1 MKKLVVILALCSLG
15 QAFAQKDSDYYT
27 DSDVRKRIIGLGV
40 HVNPFYN
47 NSRLLTN
54 TFNPGQLV
62 TLIDQS
68 TEGSWK
74 MGGGLDLYIS
84 LTSRFEIVSGVNFG
98 QAEFSYPTLLF
109 QGMNDTAALAYSLN
123 EMVDYV
129 NIPLGISFKS
139 DLDNGWWLEVIPGL
153 EFSRLLRYEGDFVRG
168 GNAETEDFMPQ
179 TQDLYTWVSFQLGGT
194 FRPFDTWGYSV
205 RFQGRYMLNSL
216 IQQDIYLRETLYN
229 IGLNAGI
236 QYRF

>member
-84 LTSRFEIVSGVNFG
+84 LTSRFEIVS
-98 QAEFSYPTLLF
+98 
-109 QGMNDTAALAYSLN
+109 
-123 EMVDYV
+123 
-129 NIPLGISFKS
+129 
-139 DLDNGWWLEVIPGL
+139 
-153 EFSRLLRYEGDFVRG
+153 
-168 GNAETEDFMPQ
+168 
-179 TQDLYTWVSFQLGGT
+179 
-194 FRPFDTWGYSV
+194 
-205 RFQGRYMLNSL
+205 
-216 IQQDIYLRETLYN
+216 
-229 IGLNAGI
+229 
-236 QYRF
+236 

>member
-1 MKKLVVILALCSLG
+1 MKKLFAILAFCIVG

-27 DSDVRKRIIGLGV
+27 DSDVRRRIIGLGV
-40 HVNPFYN
+40 HVNPYYN
-47 NSRLLTN
+47 NSRLLTS
-54 TFNPGQLV
+54 TLNPGSIV
-62 TLIDQS
+62 TLIDES
-68 TEGSWK
+68 TEGTWK
-74 MGGGLDLYIS
+74 MGGGIDLYIS
-84 LTSRFEIVSGVNFG
+84 LTPRFEIVTGVNFG
-98 QAEFSYPTLLF
+98 QAEFSYPTILF
-109 QGMNDTAALAYSLN
+109 QGLNDTAALSYSLN
-123 EMVDYV
+123 EKVDYA

-153 EFSRLLRYEGDFVRG
+153 EFSRLLRYDGNFVRG
-168 GNAETEDFMPQ
+168 GVEESEDFMPQ
-179 TQDLYTWVSFQLGGT
+179 TQDIYTWVSFQLGAT

-229 IGLNAGI
+229 IGLNAGV